1 MEQAY
6 VDEHCSQ
13 CVYVL
18 SQEDGYKCL
27 RARRYDCLD
36 VEGPIYDNV
45 AMPKEVAKPMP
56 VEPEPAATVPEPEP
70 VSQGVDPEEK
80 TLTRKLAFKILP
92 VKHKPGRKAAVLK
105 AQEVGTE
112 TPESGTKPAETG
124 TAPESESAKKAEKPV
139 EPVKPEPVEARQEAP
154 AAEVE
159 LNSTDCCSSAADKP
173 QDDVI
178 HHPAHYTWRGREC
191 VEHLRDWLGHD
202 GYLAYLEGNVQKYLY
217 RWQKKNGIEDLD
229 KAIEYIELI
238 KKEAGNHEK
247 QGFIFSQGRGSKD
260 YAHVCSDR

>member
-13 CVYVL
+13 CVYAL
-18 SQEDGYKCL
+18 SQNGGYKCL

-36 VEGPIYDNV
+36 VECPIYDSV
-45 AMPKEVAKPMP
+45 AMPKVESKPVP
-56 VEPEPAATVPEPEP
+56 VKPEPVAAVPDPEP

-80 TLTRKLAFKILP
+80 PLTRKLAFKILP
-92 VKHKPGRKAAVLK
+92 VKKGAHKAVIIK
-105 AQEVGTE
+105 TQETLEAGTV
-112 TPESGTKPAETG
+112 PAPKPDES
-124 TAPESESAKKAEKPV
+124 
-139 EPVKPEPVEARQEAP
+139 VKPEPAQEKLEAP
-154 AAEVE
+154 AAEKVE
-159 LNSTDCCSSAADKP
+159 LKQPCCRTAADCPSYAQEALENAIK
-173 QDDVI
+173 QDKKTADII

-238 KKEAGNHEK
+238 KKEAGNEAAK
-247 QGFIFSQGRGSKD
+247 
-260 YAHVCSDR
+260 